1 MNPIESIWLMKK
13 KYVYWVVKGKSK
25 INQTCAQTHIESW
38 FKLMN
43 LISTDYMHCTWME
56 CYVMKTRERNDDWI
70 AAWAF
75 PASIR
80 VVSKIDYRTL
90 IISFNYRYYFD
101 SFFLSFLP
109 ARLLSDSVNL
119 IRSVLLLRV
128 ELRWVEIWKQK
139 MIREGWTF
147 FYYFKINFSI
157 PCQFT
162 KHPREMFVDKNLKW
176 LPRKMFTLSIP
187 IRFALDSL
195 IFRGT

>member
-1 MNPIESIWLMKK
+1 MCTNTHRELIQIDEFNFHWLHALHMNG
-13 KYVYWVVKGKSK
+13 V
-25 INQTCAQTHIESW
+25 
-38 FKLMN
+38 F
-43 LISTDYMHCTWME
+43 
-56 CYVMKTRERNDDWI
+56 RNEDEGEKRRLNRC
-70 AAWAF
+70 WAF

-90 IISFNYRYYFD
+90 IISFNYRYCVD